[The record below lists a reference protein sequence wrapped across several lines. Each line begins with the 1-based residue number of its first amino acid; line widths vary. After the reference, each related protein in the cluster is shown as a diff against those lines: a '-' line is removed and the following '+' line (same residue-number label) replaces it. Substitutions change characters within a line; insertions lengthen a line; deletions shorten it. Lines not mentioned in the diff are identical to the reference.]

1 MRLGL
6 KLDRQ
11 TDRHIWLIG
20 KWWYGTAAIHHPFQP
35 EARGLNSIK
44 PMPKSQTTTDLM
56 SK

>member
-1 MRLGL
+1 MRLVL

-11 TDRHIWLIG
+11 TDIANR

-44 PMPKSQTTTDLM
+44 PMLQDHTTTNLV
-56 SK
+56 SQ